1 MRYVLVHLLIGMLTA
16 RYRAGPPI
24 WAVSAPLPLEI
35 DYSQF
40 RPLPIAVGRF
50 AISGDKALYR
60 VVRIGLPTDRYADR
74 PLLVPSKSI
83 IGDVKVFEVIPPQ
96 CLLIDPSSTTAYCLL
111 RSLVEN
117 LCINPKSLVFGY
129 LDEKP
134 TDTGLMK
141 FLGLCPSALS
151 WYLEFASHSLPFR
164 PLL

>member
-74 PLLVPSKSI
+74 PLLTLR
-83 IGDVKVFEVIPPQ
+83 F
-96 CLLIDPSSTTAYCLL
+96 L
-111 RSLVEN
+111 RSFLHNVCSLILLPRLVVTS
-117 LCINPKSLVFGY
+117 K
-129 LDEKP
+129 
-134 TDTGLMK
+134 
-141 FLGLCPSALS
+141 
-151 WYLEFASHSLPFR
+151 
-164 PLL
+164 